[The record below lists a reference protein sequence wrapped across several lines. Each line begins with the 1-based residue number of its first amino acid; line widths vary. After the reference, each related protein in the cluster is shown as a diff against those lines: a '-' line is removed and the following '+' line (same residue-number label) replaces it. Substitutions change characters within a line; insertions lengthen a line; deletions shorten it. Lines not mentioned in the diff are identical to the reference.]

1 MATHF
6 TDAERW
12 QSIQPFEVLG
22 IKQTMDT
29 ADDLQKWMAQIVHS
43 RHVITNAA
51 NKSVRGQ
58 AAEMCQRLGM
68 NVRLDQILS

>member
-43 RHVITNAA
+43 RLVITNA
-51 NKSVRGQ
+51 VRGQ